1 LSVGLEGHDE
11 REEPIGDRSFPDLY
25 QREFAAVF
33 RAVYA
38 LTSDRALAED
48 AAQEAFARA
57 LARWRRLAGEPW
69 AAGWIMATAL
79 NVARRSLRRRPL
91 PPLQPGSGTDPEEV
105 LDIRAAIR
113 ALPRR
118 QQAAVVLYYLAD
130 LTVADVANVMGCR
143 EGTVRAHL
151 AKARAA
157 LARSLGAQEA
167 SRTPTREEG
176 HADA

>member
-1 LSVGLEGHDE
+1 MGLEEHDE
-11 REEPIGDRSFPDLY
+11 RERPIGDRSFPDLY
-25 QREFAAVF
+25 EREFAAVF
-33 RAVYA
+33 RAAYA

-48 AAQEAFARA
+48 ATQEAFSRA

-91 PPLQPGSGTDPEEV
+91 SLPPSGSDADPEEV
-105 LDIRAAIR
+105 LDVRAAIS

-130 LTVADVANVMGCR
+130 LTVADVANAMGCR

-157 LARSLGAQEA
+157 LARSLGVQEA
-167 SRTPTREEG
+167 PQAPAREEG